1 MSYTLKSIPC
11 NKNNYGGTRS
21 TSSIKYIVIHFTAN
35 DGDKA
40 VSNGNYFK
48 NNVVKASAH
57 YFVDDDTVVKSVDDN
72 KVAWSVGGSK
82 YADCKTT
89 GGGTKYGTVTNS
101 NSISIEMCDTK
112 KDGKVM
118 ATKATQENCIKLA
131 VKLMKKYN
139 IPVSHVVRHFD
150 VTGKKC
156 PAYFVEKSKWETF
169 KKTLKKEYENST
181 KNALKD
187 TDTSKKTVNYTV
199 KVIVD
204 VLNIRKSASA
214 ASEKVGSLKKG
225 QTAKIIQEV
234 KNGVTTWGKIGTGK
248 YICLTDYTKKM

>member
-11 NKNNYGGTRS
+11 NKNNYGGRRS
-21 TSSIKYIVIHFTAN
+21 TSAIKYIVIHFTAN
-35 DGDKA
+35 DGDRA
-40 VSNGNYFK
+40 ESNGNYFK

-57 YFVDDDTVVKSVDDN
+57 YFVDDNTVVQSVPDN
-72 KVAWSVGGSK
+72 VVAWSVGGSK

-89 GGGTKYGTVTNS
+89 GGGTKYGIVNNT

-112 KDGKVM
+112 RDGKVL
-118 ATKATQENCIKLA
+118 ATEATQTNCIKLT

-139 IPVSHVVRHFD
+139 IPLSHVIRHFD

-156 PAYFVEKSKWETF
+156 PAYFVEKSKWDAF
-169 KKTLKKEYENST
+169 KTKLKKEYESGTTST
-181 KNALKD
+181 SN
-187 TDTSKKTVNYTV
+187 KKTVDYTV

-204 VLNIRKSASA
+204 TLNIRKSASA

-225 QTAKIIQEV
+225 QKVKIVAEV
-234 KNGVTTWGKIGTGK
+234 KNGTTTWGKIGTGK
-248 YICLTDYTKKM
+248 FICLTDFTKKV